1 MSVPIGSG
9 LSDSQWVYPFSQL
22 QTKDLLA
29 RVIYAEDTKTTSGQ
43 AAVAQVLRNRYDNP
57 DGYNFGHGGVNT
69 WAMVV
74 YKACSV
80 AQGPNENAQ
89 RLNTN
94 DSFWANALSLATKL
108 VQNQSISS
116 TVGARYFWKSADAW
130 PSYNADS
137 TKVKVNVKSYLN
149 SSGKGNYFHNN
160 SETFILAIDYGNDA
174 DTKFAFMKIAQFR
187 LNDLGYNCGTPDG
200 KQGNVTDAK
209 IKQFQT
215 AKGYTADGIIG
226 STTWNAL
233 LPQVKKGNVN
243 DAVRFLRAR
252 LTAKGYSGLGT
263 STTFDSTLESK
274 VKQFQT
280 SAGLTSDGIVG
291 MNTWRKLG

>member
-22 QTKDLLA
+22 ETKDLLA

-89 RLNTN
+89 RPNTN

-108 VQNQSISS
+108 VQNQSIFS

-174 DTKFAFMKIAQFR
+174 DTKFAFMKIRIDVGRTVLIICPQTEVCACCSLRGCSGHCNCKLYRRCALGIQQAYSNARR
-187 LNDLGYNCGTPDG
+187 LY
-200 KQGNVTDAK
+200 
-209 IKQFQT
+209 
-215 AKGYTADGIIG
+215 
-226 STTWNAL
+226 
-233 LPQVKKGNVN
+233 
-243 DAVRFLRAR
+243 
-252 LTAKGYSGLGT
+252 
-263 STTFDSTLESK
+263 
-274 VKQFQT
+274 
-280 SAGLTSDGIVG
+280 
-291 MNTWRKLG
+291 

>member
-89 RLNTN
+89 RPNTN
-94 DSFWANALSLATKL
+94 DSFWANALSLVTKL

-174 DTKFAFMKIAQFR
+174 DTKFAFMKIR
-187 LNDLGYNCGTPDG
+187 IDVGRTVLIICP
-200 KQGNVTDAK
+200 
-209 IKQFQT
+209 QT
-215 AKGYTADGIIG
+215 
-226 STTWNAL
+226 
-233 LPQVKKGNVN
+233 
-243 DAVRFLRAR
+243 
-252 LTAKGYSGLGT
+252 
-263 STTFDSTLESK
+263 
-274 VKQFQT
+274 
-280 SAGLTSDGIVG
+280 
-291 MNTWRKLG
+291 

>member
-22 QTKDLLA
+22 ETKDLLA

-89 RLNTN
+89 RPNTN

-200 KQGNVTDAK
+200 KHQTVPDSQG
-209 IKQFQT
+209 
-215 AKGYTADGIIG
+215 
-226 STTWNAL
+226 L
-233 LPQVKKGNVN
+233 
-243 DAVRFLRAR
+243 
-252 LTAKGYSGLGT
+252 YS
-263 STTFDSTLESK
+263 
-274 VKQFQT
+274 
-280 SAGLTSDGIVG
+280 
-291 MNTWRKLG
+291 